1 MDVRRGTARSWRDWP
16 AAPTGKAADDAGEPS
31 SGPSLLF
38 TALEVQALAIQEL
51 LR

>member
-1 MDVRRGTARSWRDWP
+1 MLQSHHAVQQP
-16 AAPTGKAADDAGEPS
+16 AT
-31 SGPSLLF
+31 SGLRQSGGGRIGLLF